1 MCVCL
6 CKIILTTVPFKQ
18 CYSSQNQV
26 DLLRNTVSNVRSIN
40 QIASKNDRLR
50 LTSFT
55 TIPAHKLKKK
65 KTHQIDSTASSSD
78 RMRLITTSNTWE
90 WTKQLLYLVNLSGES
105 AGVDASLTRP
115 HPLISVSS
123 QIQTMKLLALTE
135 RRQTIRINRQL
146 VPSRLLTEQPR
157 LSRVQGRLIRCRPE
171 INSWL
176 NEGRLGQ
183 TPDHTLGFT
192 AS

>member
-1 MCVCL
+1 MLLITESGWPTKKHC
-6 CKIILTTVPFKQ
+6 KQ
-18 CYSSQNQV
+18 CALDKSNSQQKWQIEV
-26 DLLRNTVSNVRSIN
+26 DQFYNHTCS
-40 QIASKNDRLR
+40 Q
-50 LTSFT
+50 TE
-55 TIPAHKLKKK
+55 KKK
-65 KTHQIDSTASSSD
+65 KQPTHQIDSTASSSD